1 MTTNHDPEE
10 PQIPGPGQPDDGTP
24 ASGAVPGA
32 QSGGHPAGG
41 HPASGPD
48 TGPQPGPYPGPYPG
62 PHAGHFAGHFGGPD
76 AGPYASGTP
85 VPPPDRPGT
94 GFFDWIRNL
103 GIRRGRARWIGG
115 VASGIAERLGID
127 PVLVRGLVVVLALFF
142 GVGVLAYGVAWALLP
157 EPDGR
162 IHVEEV
168 GRGHWSSGMTGAAI
182 FTLLGLAGPG
192 RGLVFRAGD
201 GWFPWPIFWVAAV
214 VAVVI
219 WALNRDKSRRP
230 GNRERRQDTGDE
242 WAAGPQPYRPAP
254 SGPGGASPGTPQNLP
269 AGPLAPNAGYAPN
282 ADYGRTLTRRSNHP
296 GAAAVAVSTGVAIL
310 VAAGVLL
317 LNTAGMFSLGGH
329 AAATAWAAGAVTLG
343 IGIVVAGLRG
353 RTSGGMGFFA
363 VVALLV
369 AGTLSLVPNSSS
381 WALARN
387 ETWSPAGISAAQD
400 GFSIAMGRGDINLT
414 SLAGS
419 APLAQDVVVPVSLA
433 AAQVGVTLP
442 ANIPVTIQSQ
452 LAAAQI
458 SVDGQNTSA
467 AAVGNSTLSLNQTA
481 PGHRIVLAL
490 RGAAG
495 HVTITVNGSGNTK

>member
-1 MTTNHDPEE
+1 
-10 PQIPGPGQPDDGTP
+10 
-24 ASGAVPGA
+24 V
-32 QSGGHPAGG
+32 
-41 HPASGPD
+41 
-48 TGPQPGPYPGPYPG
+48 
-62 PHAGHFAGHFGGPD
+62 
-76 AGPYASGTP
+76 
-85 VPPPDRPGT
+85 PPDRPGT

-103 GIRRGRARWIGG
+103 GIRRGRDRWIGG

-127 PVLVRGLVVVLALFF
+127 PVIVRGVVVVLALFF

-182 FTLLGLAGPG
+182 FTLLGLVGPG

-219 WALNRDKSRRP
+219 WALNRDKTRRP
-230 GNRERRQDTGDE
+230 GNREHRQNRRDE

-254 SGPGGASPGTPQNLP
+254 SGPGSAAPGTPQNFP
-269 AGPLAPNAGYAPN
+269 AGPLGPNAGYAPHTGY
-282 ADYGRTLTRRSNHP
+282 APDTGYGRTVTRRSNHP

-317 LNTAGMFSLGGH
+317 LNIAGMLSLGGY

-363 VVALLV
+363 IVALLV
-369 AGTLSLVPNSSS
+369 AGTLSIVPNSSS
-381 WALARN
+381 WVLARN
-387 ETWSPAGISAAQD
+387 EAWSPASISAAQD
-400 GFSIAMGRGDINLT
+400 GFSIAMGRGDVNLT
-414 SLAGS
+414 GLAGS

-433 AAQVGVTLP
+433 AAQLGVTLP

-467 AAVGNSTLSLNQTA
+467 AAVGNSTISLNQAA

-495 HVTITVNGSGNTK
+495 HVNITVSGSGNTK